1 MRKALSFV
9 LVLALIMGSFSFAFA
24 ADTDN
29 QKYSDIAGKKCEGA
43 VTVLSA
49 LGVVDG
55 YADGTYKP
63 EKGVTR
69 AEMAKLLIV

>member
-29 QKYSDIAGKKCEGA
+29 GYSDVAGKKCEGA

-55 YADGTYKP
+55 
-63 EKGVTR
+63 
-69 AEMAKLLIV
+69 